1 MNIACNI
8 EWETD
13 GQDVDLP
20 VEVELPDEIDVD
32 AIGEVEDYLSDEYGY
47 LVNSF
52 DIEYDDGEEYDPE
65 YLDIIERLDLNED
78 MTCDEIFDKVF
89 QVLDDNEDGQ
99 IPRSIL
105 SSTADS
111 ITFEICNHFGIEFVA
126 NEW

>member
-8 EWETD
+8 KWETD

-20 VEVELPDEIDVD
+20 EEVELPDEIDVD

-52 DIEYDDGEEYDPE
+52 NIEYDNEEDCSPE
-65 YLDIIERLDLNED
+65 YLDFIERLDLNEN
-78 MTCDEIFDKVF
+78 MTCDEIFGKVF
-89 QVLDDNEDGQ
+89 EHLDDNEDGQ

-105 SSTADS
+105 STMADGITA
-111 ITFEICNHFGIEFVA
+111 EICVHFNIEFHK